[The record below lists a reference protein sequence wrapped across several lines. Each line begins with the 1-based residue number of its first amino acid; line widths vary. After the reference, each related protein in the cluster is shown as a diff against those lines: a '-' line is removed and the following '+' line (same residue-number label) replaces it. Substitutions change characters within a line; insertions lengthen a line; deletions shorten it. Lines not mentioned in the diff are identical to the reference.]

1 MTGIGD
7 AVLLLPESY
16 DLPDV
21 GFRDILTWDKP
32 KTGKTLSQYEVDLLK
47 TLLPKV
53 KRTFKNVKVNPN
65 FYSIKD
71 TTTVIKDMCQMVHP
85 LSPLIMAILPDNLV
99 RIEDWAFAAM
109 KNLVYIRI
117 PDNVQYIGQDA
128 FKECYFTKTNFVN
141 QSGLDAEANDYW
153 GATIVDEE
161 VDGMLIL
168 NNIVQHARRCLC
180 DSSVIIPNSVTHIG
194 DEAFHSNEFL
204 TSITI
209 PNSVTYIGESAFSD
223 CYGLTSITI
232 PDSVKRIEKEAFY
245 HCEKLTEI
253 ICQALTP
260 PKIGEELID
269 SVCQPTIY
277 VPQGAV
283 AAYQADADWG
293 KFNIQAIP

>member
-16 DLPDV
+16 DLPDL
-21 GFRDILTWDKP
+21 GFREILTFDKP

-53 KRTFKNVKVNPN
+53 KRAFENVNVNPN
-65 FYSIKD
+65 FYAIKD
-71 TTTVIKDMCQMVHP
+71 TTKVIEDIDHP
-85 LSPLIMAILPDNLV
+85 GSPLIMAILPDNLE
-99 RIEDWAFAAM
+99 RIEDWAFVDM

-117 PDNVQYIGQDA
+117 PDNVKYIGQDA
-128 FKECYFTKTNFVN
+128 FNGCYFIKENIVN
-141 QSGLDAEANDYW
+141 NSKLDAEENNYW

-161 VDGMLIL
+161 IDGLLIV
-168 NNIVQHARRCLC
+168 NNIVERGRRCLC
-180 DSSVIIPNSVTHIG
+180 DSVVIPNSVTHIG
-194 DEAFHSNEFL
+194 DQAFHSCSSL

-209 PNSVTYIGESAFSD
+209 PNSVTSIGEAAFSD

-232 PDSVKRIEKEAFY
+232 PNSVKSIGEDAFCC
-245 HCEKLTEI
+245 CEKLTEI

-260 PKIGEELID
+260 PNIAENSID
-269 SVCQPTIY
+269 NSFNPTIY

-283 AAYQADADWG
+283 AAYQADAEWG

>member
-1 MTGIGD
+1 MTGIED

-16 DLPDV
+16 DLPDM
-21 GFRDILTWDKP
+21 GFREILTCDKP

-53 KRTFKNVKVNPN
+53 KRPFENVNVNPN
-65 FYSIKD
+65 FYAIKD
-71 TTTVIKDMCQMVHP
+71 TTKVIEEIDHP
-85 LSPLIMAILPDNLV
+85 ISPLIMVILPDNLES
-99 RIEDWAFAAM
+99 IEDWAFADM
-109 KNLVYIRI
+109 GNLVYIRI
-117 PDNVQYIGQDA
+117 PDNVKYIGQDA
-128 FKECYFTKTNFVN
+128 FNGCYFIKENFVN
-141 QSGLDAEANDYW
+141 NSKLDAEENDYW

-161 VDGMLIL
+161 IDGMLIV
-168 NNIVQHARRCLC
+168 NNIVQYARRCLC

-194 DEAFHSNEFL
+194 DQAFLACSSL

-209 PNSVTYIGESAFSD
+209 PNSVTYIGEAAFSD

-232 PDSVKRIEKEAFY
+232 GNSVTSIGEKAFD
-245 HCEKLTEI
+245 CCVKLTEI

-260 PKIGEELID
+260 PNIADNSID
-269 SVCQPTIY
+269 NSSNPTIY

-293 KFNIQAIP
+293 KFTIQAIP